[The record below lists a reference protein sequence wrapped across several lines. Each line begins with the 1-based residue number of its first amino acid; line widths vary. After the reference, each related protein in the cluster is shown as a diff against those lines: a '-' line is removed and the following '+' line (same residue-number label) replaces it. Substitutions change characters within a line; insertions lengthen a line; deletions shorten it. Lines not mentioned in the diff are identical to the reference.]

1 MLQQMKCENLERLLT
16 SLTCRRKATKAEL
29 VRSTALSTSTVSDAL
44 NSLVKKGLVITAGMM
59 ESDGGRRASIYEINP
74 DYGTFI
80 GVDITATSVRFAVT
94 NACSDIISMEEV
106 LIHEGVP
113 VITVLLENLLHFDS
127 PLAIGIGID
136 GAIDYREQIV
146 IEAPSLKWE
155 MVHLKEIVERQ
166 VLSFVQ
172 VDHRANGAALYEGM
186 LGAAAGCSDYICVFA
201 ECPDKFAIVMDGNV
215 VRGHYCLA
223 GKLSADPAVLL
234 DTLSPQLFL
243 NEGSNF
249 DWPLCKNLELKT
261 GRLAHGMAFAAR
273 LGWMKSIYFLL

>member
-1 MLQQMKCENLERLLT
+1 MKTIEQLFNDLCSITDNAWALYAFRNDTRSSRFLTQRDMLVLCKNVKEDIERFYNTLIC
-16 SLTCRRKATKAEL
+16 SHAD
-29 VRSTALSTSTVSDAL
+29 LSTL
-44 NSLVKKGLVITAGMM
+44 NLLNQLCITL
-59 ESDGGRRASIYEINP
+59 SYE
-74 DYGTFI
+74 T
-80 GVDITATSVRFAVT
+80 
-94 NACSDIISMEEV
+94 IISMKEV

-172 VDHRANGAALYEGM
+172 VDHRVNGAALYEGM
-186 LGAAAGCSDYICVFA
+186 LGVAAGCSDYICAFA

-215 VRGHYCLA
+215 VRGHHCLA
-223 GKLSADPAVLL
+223 GKLSADPAAML

-243 NEGSNF
+243 NESCDF
-249 DWPLCKNLELKT
+249 DWPLCKKLEPKP